1 MSNNSESFAS
11 VEQITSRPN
20 YSSNVNITVENFH
33 TLIGRYRL
41 SESVQ
46 CQVRSDHGICGN
58 KHQIGYVGVT
68 QNGMEGLIGGYC
80 GDKYF
85 GESTI
90 FVQEKNR
97 IDAELDRRE
106 NLEKLLNYKENFFS
120 LTSQHNELK
129 NSIELIKK
137 RADHLYKGFPD
148 IVLIYINQAQ
158 KTKNWDL
165 YIDVLRHSR
174 GEKGMTSNWYVEKL
188 CTFSPLPSSQDYES
202 LLGRITNII
211 VVFNEA
217 CSTNIES
224 LSTPKLKGY
233 VRTLSEFTDIE
244 NLYAKYK
251 KDTADF
257 TQESS
262 LNNLYYVCANTKD
275 KLTTVKTI
283 MTLNKNVAIKDDK
296 IKLKCTK
303 IEEDTKTKF
312 DKCTVRFNK
321 IVMKF
326 KKNKIH

>member
-1 MSNNSESFAS
+1 MSNNSVSFAS

-33 TLIGRYRL
+33 TLIGRYHL

-46 CQVRSDHGICGN
+46 CQVKSDHGICGK

-120 LTSQHNELK
+120 LTSHYNELK
-129 NSIELIKK
+129 KSIELIKK
-137 RADHLYKGFPD
+137 RANHLYKGFPD
-148 IVLIYINQAQ
+148 IVLIYLNQAQ

-174 GEKGMTSNWYVEKL
+174 GEKGMTSNWYIEKL
-188 CTFSPLPSSQDYES
+188 CTFAPLPSSQDYES
-202 LLGRITNII
+202 LLGRIENLID
-211 VVFNEA
+211 VFNEV
-217 CSTNIES
+217 CSTDIDL
-224 LSTPKLKGY
+224 LSTPKLKGF
-233 VRTLSEFTDIE
+233 VRTLSEFTDVE
-244 NLYAKYK
+244 NLYTKYN
-251 KDTADF
+251 KDTVDF
-257 TQESS
+257 TQEKS

-275 KLTTVKTI
+275 KLATVKTI
-283 MTLNKNVAIKDDK
+283 MTLNKNVAVKDDK
-296 IKLKCTK
+296 IKLRCTK
-303 IEEDTKTKF
+303 IEESTKSKF
-312 DKCTVRFNK
+312 NYCTVRFNK
-321 IVMKF
+321 IIMKF
-326 KKNKIH
+326 KKNKIG

>member
-1 MSNNSESFAS
+1 MSNNSVSFAS

-33 TLIGRYRL
+33 TLIGRYHL

-46 CQVRSDHGICGN
+46 CQVKSDHGICGK

-120 LTSQHNELK
+120 LTSHYNELK
-129 NSIELIKK
+129 KSIELIKK
-137 RADHLYKGFPD
+137 RANHLYKGFPD
-148 IVLIYINQAQ
+148 IALIYLNQAQ

-174 GEKGMTSNWYVEKL
+174 GEKGMTSNWYIEKL
-188 CTFSPLPSSQDYES
+188 CTFAPLPSSQDYES
-202 LLGRITNII
+202 LLGRIENLID
-211 VVFNEA
+211 VFNEV
-217 CSTNIES
+217 CSTDIDL
-224 LSTPKLKGY
+224 LSTPKLKGF
-233 VRTLSEFTDIE
+233 VRTLSEFTDVE
-244 NLYAKYK
+244 NLYTKYN
-251 KDTADF
+251 KDTVDF
-257 TQESS
+257 TQEES

-275 KLTTVKTI
+275 KLATVKTI
-283 MTLNKNVAIKDDK
+283 MTLNKNVAVKDDK
-296 IKLKCTK
+296 IKLRCTK
-303 IEEDTKTKF
+303 IEESTKSKF
-312 DKCTVRFNK
+312 NNCTVRFNK
-321 IVMKF
+321 IIMKF
-326 KKNKIH
+326 KKNKIG

>member
-1 MSNNSESFAS
+1 MSNDSESFAS
-11 VEQITSRPN
+11 FEQITARPN
-20 YSSNVNITVENFH
+20 YSSNVNITVENFQ

-46 CQVRSDHGICGN
+46 CQVRSEHGICGN

-90 FVQEKNR
+90 YVQERNR
-97 IDAELDRRE
+97 VDAELDRRE
-106 NLEKLLNYKENFFS
+106 NLEKLLNYRESFFS
-120 LTSQHNELK
+120 ITSQYNEIK
-129 NSIELIKK
+129 KSIELIKK
-137 RADHLYKGFPD
+137 RAEHLYKGFPD

-165 YIDVLRHSR
+165 YIDVLRHTR

-188 CTFSPLPSSQDYES
+188 CTFSPLPSLQAYDS
-202 LLGRITNII
+202 LLRRIENLIN
-211 VVFNEA
+211 VFNEA
-217 CSTNIES
+217 CSRDIES
-224 LSTPKLKGY
+224 LPTPKLKGY
-233 VRTLSEFTDIE
+233 VRTLSEYTDIE
-244 NLYAKYK
+244 NTFSKYK
-251 KDTADF
+251 KDTTDF

-275 KLTTVKTI
+275 KLATVRTI
-283 MTLNKNVAIKDDK
+283 MTINKNIEIKEDK

-312 DKCTVRFNK
+312 DNCMVRYNK
-321 IVMKF
+321 VVMKF
-326 KKNKIH
+326 KKNKIG